1 VSGIVL
7 TAAGAAIWLI
17 ILLLPWRPWST
28 RETLDATPGEPAPDL
43 SDLTVLIPARNEAEV
58 IGEVLSA
65 LDTQGSNLR
74 VVVIDDQS
82 DDGTAEAARAASPND
97 LEIVDGSPLPDGW
110 SGKLWA
116 LEQGRKHA
124 NTALLLLLDADIR
137 LDPGSI
143 AALLRQRDETGAAF
157 VSLMARLRMVSGW
170 EILLMPAFVYF
181 FKLLYPFALSNAA
194 RGAIAAGAGGCILVE
209 TQALEKIG
217 GFGAIQ
223 GALIDDCALAR
234 AIKQGGQRTWIGMTH
249 SAVSLRPYR
258 VLGDIWDMVARNA
271 FTQLRYSPVLLL
283 VVSVIFVLACGMP
296 LLALVAFPGVIV
308 KLLGGLGFAAM
319 IASYIPTLRYY
330 GLSPLL
336 AVAMPAIG
344 ALYLVMTWSSAFRY
358 WRGRRSQWKGRVYRR
373 QTP

>member
-1 VSGIVL
+1 MSELIL
-7 TAAGAAIWLI
+7 TAAGAAIWLV
-17 ILLLPWRPWST
+17 ILFLPWRPWST

-43 SDLTVLIPARNEAEV
+43 SDLTVLIPARNEAGV
-58 IGEVLSA
+58 IGEVLAA
-65 LDTQGSNLR
+65 LAVQGPNLR
-74 VVVIDDQS
+74 VVLIDDQS
-82 DDGTAEAARAASPND
+82 DDGTAEAARAGSSNG
-97 LEIVDGSPLPDGW
+97 LEIVDGEPLPEGW

-137 LDPGSI
+137 LEPGTI

-170 EILLMPAFVYF
+170 EILLMPAFVNF

-209 TQALEKIG
+209 ARALEKIG

-234 AIKQGGQRTWIGMTH
+234 AIKHVGQHTWIGLTH
-249 SAVSLRPYR
+249 SAVSLRPYPA
-258 VLGDIWDMVARNA
+258 LGDIWDMVARNA

-283 VVSVIFVLACGMP
+283 VVSAIFVLACGMP
-296 LLALVAFPGVIV
+296 LLALVAFPGVGV

-319 IASYIPTLRYY
+319 AASYLPTLRYY

-336 AVAMPAIG
+336 ALPMPAIG
-344 ALYLVMTWSSAFRY
+344 ALYLAMTWSSAFRY
-358 WRGRRSQWKGRVYRR
+358 WRGRRSQWKGRVYHRR
-373 QTP
+373 